1 MPFVMVTRYFS
12 LSCDF
17 KFCYI
22 LLQFCANDPEIF
34 LQAAKLVEPYC
45 DGVDLN
51 LGCPQIIARRG
62 IYICRNWPYTADTV
76 DRSEVE
82 SQF

>member
-12 LSCDF
+12 LSFEF

-62 IYICRNWPYTADTV
+62 THRQELAVHC
-76 DRSEVE
+76 
-82 SQF
+82 